1 MNQKRTSWLSGALL
15 IGFAT
20 LAVAGTTGA
29 TKPAPQQKANNT
41 VALQAS
47 ENQVLA
53 HKMMGHINLA
63 AMALDMNLP
72 TEAKRQVDRAKDIE
86 SKLADRMPELKLDST
101 FEYGKVEY
109 DDHSTVTEHYIP
121 VLDDVFLVSN
131 YETIYKHADK
141 LDVDELSAGVMH
153 LQISVDLRDVNA
165 ALDRAEN
172 ALDSGDHAA
181 ASAALDEVFR
191 NAVVD
196 EEEVDDPKLLIA
208 ENLALAK
215 AFVAGEQYDS
225 ARLTLKHVQDRLD
238 KARSDPI
245 AGISK
250 ESLDEFSSELDEI
263 QADLRMKDPNL
274 LQRVSH
280 RLDNW
285 GDTISGWFS

>member
-1 MNQKRTSWLSGALL
+1 MYQNQLSWLPAVLL
-15 IGFAT
+15 VGVGT
-20 LAVAGTTGA
+20 LAVTGTAYAA
-29 TKPAPQQKANNT
+29 TKAPEENT
-41 VALQAS
+41 HSAIALQAS

-53 HKMMGHINLA
+53 HKMLGHINLA
-63 AMALDMNLP
+63 KMALDMDLP
-72 TEAKRQVDRAKDIE
+72 AEAKRQVDRARDIE

-101 FEYGKVEY
+101 FEYGKVKY
-109 DDHSTVTEHYIP
+109 KDQSTVTEHYIP

-131 YETIYKHADK
+131 YEAIYKHADK
-141 LDVDELSAGVMH
+141 IDVDELSAGVMH
-153 LQISVDLRDVNA
+153 LQVSVDLRDVNV
-165 ALDRAEN
+165 ALGKAEN
-172 ALDSGDHAA
+172 ALESGDNEA

-225 ARLTLKHVQDRLD
+225 ARLTLKHVQDRL
-238 KARSDPI
+238 ARAKSDPI
-245 AGISK
+245 AGISE
-250 ESLDEFSSELDEI
+250 ESLDEFSTELDQI

-285 GDTISGWFS
+285 GDTISRWFS

>member
-1 MNQKRTSWLSGALL
+1 MNHKQISWLSGALL
-15 IGFAT
+15 VGFAT
-20 LAVAGTTGA
+20 LAVAATTEAA
-29 TKPAPQQKANNT
+29 TPSPDQKT
-41 VALQAS
+41 EHTIALQAS

-63 AMALDMNLP
+63 AMALDMGLP
-72 TEAKRQVDRAKDIE
+72 AEAKRQVDRATDIE
-86 SKLADRMPELKLDST
+86 SKLAERMPELKLDST
-101 FEYGKVEY
+101 FEYGKIEF
-109 DDHSTVTEHYIP
+109 DDHSTVTDHYMP

-141 LDVDELSAGVMH
+141 IDVDEVSAGVMH
-153 LQISVDLRDVNA
+153 LQVSVDLRDVKT
-165 ALDRAEN
+165 ALDEAQS

-208 ENLALAK
+208 ENLSLAK

-238 KARSDPI
+238 EARSDPI
-245 AGISK
+245 AAISK
-250 ESLDEFSSELDEI
+250 ASLDEFSAELDEI

-280 RLDNW
+280 RLDSW

>member
-1 MNQKRTSWLSGALL
+1 MNHKQISWLGGALL

-20 LAVAGTTGA
+20 LAVAGTTEA
-29 TKPAPQQKANNT
+29 TRPAREQKVVNT

-72 TEAKRQVDRAKDIE
+72 AEAKRQVERANDIE
-86 SKLADRMPELKLDST
+86 LKLADRMPELKLDST

-141 LDVDELSAGVMH
+141 VDVDELSAGVMH
-153 LQISVDLRDVNA
+153 LQVSVDLRDVKA
-165 ALDRAEN
+165 ALDKAES
-172 ALDSGDHAA
+172 ALDSGDHQTAL
-181 ASAALDEVFR
+181 AALDEVFR

-225 ARLTLKHVQDRLD
+225 ARLTLKHVQDHLD

-250 ESLDEFSSELDEI
+250 ESLNEFSSELDQI

-285 GDTISGWFS
+285 GDTIAGWFS